1 MSWGNVS
8 KYEFLTGED
17 VSPEKGLLEKAATI
31 KRFEYSPLGKELI
44 KITKDQDKLFKDH
57 INVNNSNR
65 EDGVRA
71 EDDEIIGDV
80 DDSYIDHKYKD
91 LINNFKNEL
100 KENYLHLMGIDNQ
113 IMNLKLLSLD
123 I

>member
-100 KENYLHLMGIDNQ
+100 KENYLHLMGIGNQ

>member
-1 MSWGNVS
+1 M
-8 KYEFLTGED
+8 
-17 VSPEKGLLEKAATI
+17 
-31 KRFEYSPLGKELI
+31 
-44 KITKDQDKLFKDH
+44 
-57 INVNNSNR
+57 
-65 EDGVRA
+65 
-71 EDDEIIGDV
+71 

-113 IMNLKLLSLD
+113 IMNLKILSLD